1 MQFRTSTPHPPKP
14 LLPAPKMRAGSDAP
28 KHPTPDEEPPMANA
42 PVVTTEIEVIDLMDR
57 AQERGYLLV
66 SELKEL
72 HDPILQGE
80 SWIEEVAASARESG
94 IEVVDDYNQEEGEQA
109 GALPTNVGMSRDP
122 VRQYFN
128 EASRY
133 ELLTAEDEMD
143 LAKRY
148 QAGLEADLMLADPDA
163 SWKPKQ
169 KAKLKLLVR
178 GGEDAKDHLIRSN
191 LRLVVPQAKKFS
203 GRDLDF
209 IELIQEGN
217 LGLIR
222 AVEKFDHTKGYK
234 FSTYAVWWIRQAL
247 QRGVASKARTV
258 RLPVSFWE
266 TASKLR
272 RAEMELRQKLGRDAS
287 EIEIAEELGIKVERV
302 RDVREALRDAVSLDR
317 PIGEDGDATMGD
329 LIADDEAIDPEG
341 EAAKQDVHD
350 RLVAILDDLDE
361 RERTILKAR
370 FGLLDGEEHSLD
382 EIGSW
387 FGLGRERIR
396 QIEKRALTKLRHPAT
411 CHNLDGLLD
420 AFAA

>member
-1 MQFRTSTPHPPKP
+1 
-14 LLPAPKMRAGSDAP
+14 
-28 KHPTPDEEPPMANA
+28 MAEA
-42 PVVTTEIEVIDLMDR
+42 HVASELDIVELMDR
-57 AQERGYLLV
+57 ATERGYLLL
-66 SELKEL
+66 SELKEMSDPLL
-72 HDPILQGE
+72 HGE
-80 SWIEEVAASARESG
+80 AWVEDTAQAAREAG
-94 IEVVDDYNQEEGEQA
+94 IEVVDDYTQEDGEIQ
-109 GALPTNVGMSRDP
+109 GAVPTNVGMSRDP

-148 QAGLEADLMLADPDA
+148 QAGLEAEIMLGDA
-163 SWKPKQ
+163 EVSLTRRQ
-169 KAKLKLLVR
+169 KARLKMLVTEGR
-178 GGEDAKDHLIRSN
+178 NAKDHLIRSN

-287 EIEIAEELGIKVERV
+287 EIEIAEELGIKPERV

-329 LIADDEAIDPEG
+329 LISDEEAVDPE
-341 EAAKQDVHD
+341 AAAAVVDVRT
-350 RLVAILDDLDE
+350 RLLQILDDLDE

>member
-1 MQFRTSTPHPPKP
+1 
-14 LLPAPKMRAGSDAP
+14 
-28 KHPTPDEEPPMANA
+28 MAQA
-42 PVVTTEIEVIDLMDR
+42 HVASELDIAELMDR
-57 AQERGYLLV
+57 AVERGYLLL

-72 HDPILQGE
+72 SDPLVQGE
-80 SWIEEVAASARESG
+80 AWIEDTAQAARESG
-94 IEVVDDYNQEEGEQA
+94 IEVVDDYTQEEGEIQ
-109 GALPTNVGMSRDP
+109 GAVPTNVGMSRDP

-148 QAGLEADLMLADPDA
+148 QAGLEAEIMLADPEVTLTRR
-163 SWKPKQ
+163 Q
-169 KAKLKLLVR
+169 KTRLKMLVR
-178 GGEDAKDHLIRSN
+178 EGRDAKDRLIRSN

-287 EIEIAEELGIKVERV
+287 ELEIAEELGIKPERV

-329 LIADDEAIDPEG
+329 LISDDEAVDPE
-341 EAAKQDVHD
+341 AAAAVVDVRT
-350 RLVAILDDLDE
+350 RLLQILDDLDE

-396 QIEKRALTKLRHPAT
+396 QIEKRALTQLRPPAT
-411 CHNLDGLLD
+411 CHTLDGLLD

>member
-1 MQFRTSTPHPPKP
+1 
-14 LLPAPKMRAGSDAP
+14 
-28 KHPTPDEEPPMANA
+28 MAEA
-42 PVVTTEIEVIDLMDR
+42 HVASEVDILELMDR
-57 AQERGYLLV
+57 AAERGYLLM

-72 HDPILQGE
+72 SDPILHGE
-80 SWIEEVAASARESG
+80 TWMEDTAQAAREAG
-94 IEVVDDYNQEEGEQA
+94 IEVVDDYTQEEGEVQ
-109 GALPTNVGMSRDP
+109 GAVPTNVGMSRDP

-148 QAGLEADLMLADPDA
+148 QAGLEAELMVADPELTLTRR
-163 SWKPKQ
+163 Q
-169 KAKLKLLVR
+169 KARLKMLVTEGR
-178 GGEDAKDHLIRSN
+178 NAKDHLIRSN

-272 RAEMELRQKLGRDAS
+272 RAEMELRQKLGRDAT
-287 EIEIAEELGIKVERV
+287 EQEIAEELGIKPERV

-329 LIADDEAIDPEG
+329 LISDEEAVDPE
-341 EAAKQDVHD
+341 AAAAVVDVRT
-350 RLVAILDDLDE
+350 RLLQILDDLDE